1 MRIMSIEKVEP
12 GMKVGRSIY
21 GANGK
26 TLLANGVKLT
36 SRYIE
41 RIKELGIVVMYIF
54 DESVGD
60 IQGQSKQGESARNR
74 ENFG

>member
-1 MRIMSIEKVEP
+1 MENTEDLTTVLTR
-12 GMKVGRSIY
+12 
-21 GANGK
+21 
-26 TLLANGVKLT
+26 LANGVKLT

-60 IQGQSKQGESARNR
+60 IQVDDVVSEKTRIKCY
-74 ENFG
+74 